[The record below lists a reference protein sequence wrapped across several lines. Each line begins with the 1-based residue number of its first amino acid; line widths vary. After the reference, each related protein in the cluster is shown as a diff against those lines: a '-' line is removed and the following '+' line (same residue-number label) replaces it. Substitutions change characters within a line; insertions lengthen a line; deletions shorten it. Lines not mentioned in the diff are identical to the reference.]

1 MANTAMGTKLRIG
14 ANAIAELTE
23 IGGMDIAADTIEV
36 STLDTGWRTFIS
48 GMKDAGEVSL
58 TGFFNPSDTQG
69 QKALYDS
76 LVNGTILAYTILFPS
91 PLVAQWD
98 FSAVVT
104 KFTTSAAMEDAIS
117 FEATLKVTGAPALGI
132 TASGG
137 LTALSFTGGTSPVF
151 APTFANGVPSYS
163 FTFTTAASVTIT
175 ATAAS
180 HTIQLFID
188 GVFSQTLVSGTA
200 SAAIAFSAGTSKKLD
215 IVAFE
220 SGKASKYYEVIAV
233 RTT

>member
-1 MANTAMGTKLRIG
+1 MANAAMGTKLKIG
-14 ANAIAELTE
+14 LNSIAELTE
-23 IGGMDIAADTIEV
+23 IGGMDIAQDTIEV
-36 STLDTGWRTFIS
+36 STLDTGWRTFIG
-48 GMKDAGEVSL
+48 GMKDAGEISL

-76 LVNGTILAYTILFPS
+76 LTGGTVLTYSIVFPS
-91 PLVAQWD
+91 PLTAQWD

-104 KFTTSAAMEDAIS
+104 KFTTGAAMEDAIS
-117 FEATLKVTGAPALGI
+117 FEATLKVTGTPSLGI

-137 LTALSFTGGTSPVF
+137 LTALSFTGGTTPVF
-151 APTFANGVPSYS
+151 SPTFANGVPSYS
-163 FTFTTAASVTIT
+163 FTFTTAASVTLT

-180 HTIQLFID
+180 HTIQLYID
-188 GVFSQTLVSGTA
+188 GVFVQTLQSGVA
-200 SAAIAFSAGTSKKLD
+200 SSAIAFAAAQSKKID

-233 RTT
+233 RTS